1 MDHRIHPHI
10 LSKMRPQQTTTRKS
24 SPAGTSFDGML
35 KQEIARDEGLKVSK
49 HAERRLSERNIFI
62 DNGQWQAIENRVS
75 EARQKGITDSLVVTK
90 DAALIV
96 STKNNTVVTAMN
108 RKEAGAHL
116 FTNINGTIL
125 MDE

>member
-1 MDHRIHPHI
+1 MDHRIQPRLMPKMHPQRTVP
-10 LSKMRPQQTTTRKS
+10 KKAAS
-24 SPAGTSFDGML
+24 SGTSFDGML
-35 KQEIARDEGLKVSK
+35 KQEIGRDEGLKVSK

-90 DAALIV
+90 NAALIV